1 MLKAG
6 EAQSA
11 IAGEVATCET
21 ELDGQVLA
29 PLHELTE
36 VGLLL
41 LLPKNK
47 RIPLN

>member
-21 ELDGQVLA
+21 ELDAYVLS

-36 VGLLL
+36 VSFL
-41 LLPKNK
+41 
-47 RIPLN
+47 